1 MLVNNQ
7 IKEHMKNQ
15 HSDPHADERIVPGAW
30 GDGRHERYALRHD
43 AIAVIRPPVRTE
55 GGHVLAGYLLCR
67 MCEAQFA
74 FTDKVNSY
82 YAAFDAFLAHTC
94 KKKS

>member
-7 IKEHMKNQ
+7 IKEHMKMKNH
-15 HSDPHADERIVPGAW
+15 HSDPHERVTGAC

-43 AIAVIRPPVRTE
+43 AIAVIRPR
-55 GGHVLAGYLLCR
+55 AGYLLFR

-74 FTDKVNSY
+74 FTDKVTTQRLTH
-82 YAAFDAFLAHTC
+82 F
-94 KKKS
+94 